1 MSKNVEQRL
10 AWDGMESQ
18 ENIFSM
24 PPKIHVK
31 DKKKLECLIIS
42 KNSFNGS

>member
-18 ENIFSM
+18 ENIFFT
-24 PPKIHVK
+24 PPKSHVK
-31 DKKKLECLIIS
+31 DKTS
-42 KNSFNGS
+42 